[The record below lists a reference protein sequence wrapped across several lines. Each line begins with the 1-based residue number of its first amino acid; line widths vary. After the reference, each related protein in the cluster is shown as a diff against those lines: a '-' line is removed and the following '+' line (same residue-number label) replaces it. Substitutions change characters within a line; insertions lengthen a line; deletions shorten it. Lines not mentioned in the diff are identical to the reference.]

1 MTGCVAWVVVMNDTK
16 AKAGMDK
23 ADATAG
29 RQRAIA
35 RAAESSAG
43 WDDATE
49 GEAEGS
55 VPDFKPLTAEEADQW
70 RARQT
75 PVSPWHVVGVQSLA
89 GVLASLV
96 AWVGGGSAAHGWSA
110 AWGALAVVVPAA
122 LFARGLSRGVRSG
135 QPGQSGQALM
145 RLMFWEAVKV
155 LVTLAMLLVAP
166 RVVPSLSWM
175 ALVASFVVTMKMYW
189 LAWWLHARRRAGR
202 P

>member
-1 MTGCVAWVVVMNDTK
+1 MND
-16 AKAGMDK
+16 
-23 ADATAG
+23 ADETEGRTHAT
-29 RQRAIA
+29 RPTTR
-35 RAAESSAG
+35 SSAR

-49 GEAEGS
+49 GGVEGAD
-55 VPDFKPLTAEEADQW
+55 PDFKPLTAEQAASW
-70 RARQT
+70 RARQA
-75 PVSPWHVVGVQSLA
+75 PVSLWHVVGVQSLV
-89 GVLASLV
+89 GVLASLL
-96 AWVGGGSAAHGWSA
+96 AWVWGGSAAHGWSA
-110 AWGALAVVVPAA
+110 AWGALAVVVPAL
-122 LFARGLSRGVRSG
+122 LFARGLSRSARSV
-135 QPGQSGQALM
+135 QSGQALM